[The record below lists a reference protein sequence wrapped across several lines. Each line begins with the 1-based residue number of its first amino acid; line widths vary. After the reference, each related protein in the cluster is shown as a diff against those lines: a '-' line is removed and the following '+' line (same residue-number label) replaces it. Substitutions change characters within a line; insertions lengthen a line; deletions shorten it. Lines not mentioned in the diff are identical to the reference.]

1 MYIYIGLQIIANYIC
16 IMIIIIMFQAYYNG
30 IKQKQFLWCMISCYH

>member
-16 IMIIIIMFQAYYNG
+16 IMIIIMFQAYYNG